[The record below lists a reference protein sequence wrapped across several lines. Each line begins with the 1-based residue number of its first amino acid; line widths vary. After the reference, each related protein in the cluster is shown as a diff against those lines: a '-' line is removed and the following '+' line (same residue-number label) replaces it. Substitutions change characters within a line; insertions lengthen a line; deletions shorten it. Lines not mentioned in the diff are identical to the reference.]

1 MKKKKNLHLMCLAIA
16 MACSFI
22 LISCGKDDPVS
33 EGPTPPTEPTTP
45 TEPTEPVVTYVG
57 KVFAFTFLTPE
68 SGETEAFHK
77 FIINSVKAVLPDL
90 KKINDSTYAI
100 GTKYLSTDTE
110 SSEAFEKQIK
120 ICKNIIF
127 HFNNNYQN
135 DIDNVPIYIGI
146 MHVNSIKKTNADKD
160 WGWQS
165 INVED
170 EKGGT
175 DVPVKTI

>member
-1 MKKKKNLHLMCLAIA
+1 MCLAIA

-68 SGETEAFHK
+68 SGETEAFHE

-90 KKINDSTYAI
+90 KKINDSTYAM
-100 GTKYLSTDTE
+100 
-110 SSEAFEKQIK
+110 AQ
-120 ICKNIIF
+120 NIF
-127 HFNNNYQN
+127 LLTQN
-135 DIDNVPIYIGI
+135 LLKHSRN
-146 MHVNSIKKTNADKD
+146 K
-160 WGWQS
+160 
-165 INVED
+165 
-170 EKGGT
+170 
-175 DVPVKTI
+175 